1 MKVNP
6 GDLIIDKK
14 LNRTLTVLGVEKA
27 SFASIGNY
35 NVEYNLVSFMD
46 SSQSQSI
53 VNKVMEYELDVWDGI
68 ELIRVSK

>member
-6 GDLIIDKK
+6 GDIIIDKK
-14 LNRTLTVLGVEKA
+14 LNRTLTVLDVEKT
-27 SFASIGNY
+27 SYASIGNY
-35 NVEYNLVSFMD
+35 NVEYDLVCFMD

-53 VNKVMEYELDVWDGI
+53 VNKVYEYELDVWDEI